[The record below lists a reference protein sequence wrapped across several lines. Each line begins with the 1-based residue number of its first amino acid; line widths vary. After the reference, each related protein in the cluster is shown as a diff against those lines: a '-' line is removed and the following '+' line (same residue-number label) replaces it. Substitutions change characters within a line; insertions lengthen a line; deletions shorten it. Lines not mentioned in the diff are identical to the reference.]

1 MYSDKNEK
9 IITLSTIKE
18 LKAKKEKI
26 ACLTAYDSTF
36 ATILDSV
43 GIEIVL
49 VGDSLGMVIQ
59 GHKTTVP
66 VKIEDMVYHTKIVS
80 KGIKR
85 SFLISD
91 MPFMSFYSPEVAL
104 ENAKKLMQDGGAHM
118 IKLEGNKS
126 QINIIEKL
134 ALSDIPVCAHIGLR
148 PQSVNK
154 MGGYKVQG
162 KKQDEAESL
171 IEEAKNIES
180 SGADIL
186 LLECVSASTA
196 KLLCSAVDIPVIG
209 IGAGIDV
216 DGQILVLYDILG
228 ITPGKLPKFSKNYML
243 NGNSINQAITEYI
256 SEVKTEKYPSPEHYF
271 K

>member
-1 MYSDKNEK
+1 MYTDKNKEV
-9 IITLSTIKE
+9 ITLNTIKE
-18 LKAKKEKI
+18 LKANKEKI
-26 ACLTAYDSTF
+26 ACLTAYDAAF
-36 ATILDSV
+36 ATILDDI

-66 VKIEDMVYHTKIVS
+66 VKIKDMVYHTKIVS

-171 IEEAKNIES
+171 IEEAKNIEEVSVS
-180 SGADIL
+180 SR
-186 LLECVSASTA
+186 
-196 KLLCSAVDIPVIG
+196 
-209 IGAGIDV
+209 
-216 DGQILVLYDILG
+216 
-228 ITPGKLPKFSKNYML
+228 SKTSKIYR
-243 NGNSINQAITEYI
+243 Y
-256 SEVKTEKYPSPEHYF
+256 
-271 K
+271 